1 MPPKTSYNPEKI
13 RQTKRAIGAIA
24 VALLLII
31 TVLAIY
37 LHTNFLIWVLADL
50 IVAGI
55 ANLLLK
61 RVGRTPQ

>member
-1 MPPKTSYNPEKI
+1 MPAKTSYNPEKI
-13 RQTKRAIGAIA
+13 RQRKRAIGIVA
-24 VALLLII
+24 VILLLII
-31 TVLAIY
+31 TVLAIF

-61 RVGRTPQ
+61 RVGRTPP